1 MQCLNNRRLLVVDD
15 QEVIHFSFRT
25 VFSSPLAA
33 GAGVEGGAE
42 TYEVDYATSGE
53 TALNIVR
60 EAAVANEPHALAFV
74 DMYMPQGWDG
84 VETITRLW
92 EVAPDL
98 QVVLCTAFTDYS
110 WSQVIM
116 RLGKTD
122 QLLILKKPF
131 DKFEVRQLAR
141 ALTEKWRLS
150 RQLRLQLASLEDVVA
165 ARTGEL
171 ERANSRLVD
180 LNHDLVIVRD
190 AAESANRAK
199 TEFLANISHEIRTPM
214 TSILG
219 YAELLGEPEC
229 QTAERLELVGT
240 IRRNADHLLAIID
253 DLLDISKLESGKL
266 TIERAKFSPRELAL
280 KVISLLHM
288 RAEEKNLRLAVE
300 FQSVLPRIIE
310 SDPVRLRQILL
321 NLVGNAIKFTEFGDV
336 RLSLKLLADET
347 GRGPCVAF
355 EVIDTGVGISPEQI
369 ENLFDCFSQADSSAT
384 RRFRGIGLG
393 LAVSSRLARILG
405 GDITVTSTPGAGSTF
420 QVVVPVAPTAD
431 SPLASVRP
439 PFEADTSPRLSTRLP
454 QTADAVD
461 RASSDPAPQLAP
473 ESG

>member
-25 VFSSPLAA
+25 VFGSPVAA
-33 GAGVEGGAE
+33 GEVGGE
-42 TYEVDYATSGE
+42 PYQVDYATSGE
-53 TALNIVR
+53 AALDIIR
-60 EAAVANEPHALAFV
+60 KAAGADEPHALAFV

-92 EVAPDL
+92 EVSPDL
-98 QVVLCTAFTDYS
+98 QIVLCTAFTDYS
-110 WSQVIM
+110 WSQVIT

-150 RQLRLQLASLEDVVA
+150 RQLKFHLAGLEEVVA
-165 ARTGEL
+165 ARTREL
-171 ERANSRLVD
+171 ERANGRLID

-229 QTAERLELVGT
+229 QTAERLELVAT

-253 DLLDISKLESGKL
+253 DLLDISKLESGNV
-266 TIERAKFSPRELAL
+266 TIERSKFSPRELAL

-300 FQSVLPRIIE
+300 FPSALPGAIE
-310 SDPVRLRQILL
+310 SDPVRLRQILM
-321 NLVGNAIKFTEFGDV
+321 NLLGNAIKFTDQGDV
-336 RLSLKLLADET
+336 RLSLKLLADDD
-347 GRGPCVAF
+347 GRGRSMAF
-355 EVIDTGVGISPEQI
+355 DVVDTGVGIAPAQMES
-369 ENLFDCFSQADSSAT
+369 LFDCFSQADSSAT
-384 RRFRGIGLG
+384 RRFKGIGLG
-393 LAVSSRLARILG
+393 LAVSSRLARLLG
-405 GDITVTSTPGAGSTF
+405 GDISVSSTPGAGSTF
-420 QVVVPVAPTAD
+420 RVVVPVDPAAAGSRVSEIGERT
-431 SPLASVRP
+431 LASAAAAA
-439 PFEADTSPRLSTRLP
+439 E
-454 QTADAVD
+454 
-461 RASSDPAPQLAP
+461 
-473 ESG
+473 

>member
-33 GAGVEGGAE
+33 AGAGEAGIE
-42 TYEVDYATSGE
+42 TYQVDYATSGE
-53 TALNIVR
+53 AALNIVR
-60 EAAVANEPHALAFV
+60 EAAGADEPHALAFV

-131 DKFEVRQLAR
+131 DKFEVSQLAR

-171 ERANSRLVD
+171 ERANARLVD

-190 AAESANRAK
+190 AAESASRAK

-219 YAELLGEPEC
+219 YAELLGEPGC

-253 DLLDISKLESGKL
+253 DLLDISKLEAGNL
-266 TIERAKFSPRELAL
+266 TIEREKFSPRELAL

-300 FQSVLPRIIE
+300 FQSRSPAHNRQRFRAAPADSAESGRERDQVHRRRRRSAVSESARRRGRARFVCSVRHRRHRGRYLPRADRE
-310 SDPVRLRQILL
+310 PVRLLQPGRF
-321 NLVGNAIKFTEFGDV
+321 VGDTPLQGHWPGTGGVFAAGQNPGGRHHGDE
-336 RLSLKLLADET
+336 RT
-347 GRGPCVAF
+347 GRGEYV
-355 EVIDTGVGISPEQI
+355 S
-369 ENLFDCFSQADSSAT
+369 
-384 RRFRGIGLG
+384 RRR
-393 LAVSSRLARILG
+393 
-405 GDITVTSTPGAGSTF
+405 AGR
-420 QVVVPVAPTAD
+420 AGWC
-431 SPLASVRP
+431 ASHYR
-439 PFEADTSPRLSTRLP
+439 
-454 QTADAVD
+454 D
-461 RASSDPAPQLAP
+461 R
-473 ESG
+473 